1 MKLESTAVSM
11 ILLALAA
18 ANAAQGVVV
27 CVGADGHVAL
37 EPAAHRHCTH
47 EECECDAATL
57 TAVSHMHGH
66 PHVAC
71 PRTCTDIPIR
81 AEFSALESSD
91 APTTARLHSVPGPG
105 PAGMLQLD
113 SLCAAAYAFTQDFP
127 SYPHSLRSVVLQ
139 V

>member
-1 MKLESTAVSM
+1 MM
-11 ILLALAA
+11 LLALAA

-37 EPAAHRHCTH
+37 EPAAHHHCTH
-47 EECECDAATL
+47 EECESDAATL
-57 TAVSHMHGH
+57 TVVSHADGH

-71 PRTCTDIPIR
+71 PRTCTDIPIC
-81 AEFSALESSD
+81 AEFSALQSPD
-91 APTTARLHSVPGPG
+91 GPTAAGLHSVPGPG
-105 PAGMLQLD
+105 PGGTLELD
-113 SLCAAAYAFTQDFP
+113 SLCAAAYAFAQDLP

>member
-1 MKLESTAVSM
+1 MKLERTAVSM

-37 EPAAHRHCTH
+37 EPAVHRHCTH
-47 EECECDAATL
+47 EECDSDAATL
-57 TAVSHMHGH
+57 TVVSHADGH

-71 PRTCTDIPIR
+71 PRTCTDIPIC
-81 AEFSALESSD
+81 AESGALQSPD
-91 APTTARLHSVPGPG
+91 GPTTAGPHPVPG
-105 PAGMLQLD
+105 PAGVPQLY
-113 SLCAAAYAFTQDFP
+113 SRSAAAYAFAQDLP
-127 SYPHSLRSVVLQ
+127 SYAHSLRSVVLQ